1 MVRRSI
7 GIVKRAVRVGHGA
20 VPIGIG
26 ITSKTAIGS
35 RSSAGIRII
44 RSIGSYILPIRNIRN
59 RGAGNIRTVGNIGI
73 RNRRTIRNYGCRN
86 CGAPRH
92 GGTAR
97 IIRNARGIRIG
108 YARVGDIGSSTVSL
122 RTIGII
128 GNIVCRSVILLI
140 VIIVW

>member
-7 GIVKRAVRVGHGA
+7 GIVKRAVRVGHRT

-73 RNRRTIRNYGCRN
+73 RNRRRLHHDRYDRH
-86 CGAPRH
+86 RH
-92 GGTAR
+92 GRHAGSIDRAR
-97 IIRNARGIRIG
+97 TECNRHQ
-108 YARVGDIGSSTVSL
+108 
-122 RTIGII
+122 
-128 GNIVCRSVILLI
+128 
-140 VIIVW
+140 